1 MNLFHLMSPLLVLFT
16 ILVSFYT
23 YLLVKVPNKY
33 TLKWIGIP
41 LLLVG
46 SYFSYIEYGQSLG
59 YAVPNIPD
67 GQFVYIAHHP
77 VNKQTLELWVVEKN
91 GRSRVYS
98 LPWSK
103 LLEQKLTTAEE
114 RKGKGIVTIGH
125 LRMHGSGGEWDW
137 DHSDIDQ
144 LPMEREYPKGPIK

>member
-16 ILVSFYT
+16 ILAAFYT

-33 TLKWIGIP
+33 MLKWVGIP
-41 LLLVG
+41 LLLIG

-77 VNKQTLELWVVEKN
+77 INRELVELWVIEKN

-103 LLEQKLTTAEE
+103 LLEDKLLGAQTKAA
-114 RKGKGIVTIGH
+114 KGIVQIGK
-125 LRMHGSGGEWDW
+125 LRLKRGKGEWDW
-137 DHSDIDQ
+137 DNSDFGDM
-144 LPMEREYPKGPIK
+144 PMEQEYPKGPIK